1 MGLLG
6 IAATQDAIKLTQCWL
21 KLGCQH
27 PSPIFARINIVH
39 CILADNK
46 QEKTCIV
53 MDMEGVDIPDLDL
66 YKIGKLVNSI
76 ASWSFS
82 AAVKT
87 CTGFF

>member
-1 MGLLG
+1 
-6 IAATQDAIKLTQCWL
+6 
-21 KLGCQH
+21 
-27 PSPIFARINIVH
+27 
-39 CILADNK
+39 
-46 QEKTCIV
+46 

-82 AAVKT
+82 VAVKT